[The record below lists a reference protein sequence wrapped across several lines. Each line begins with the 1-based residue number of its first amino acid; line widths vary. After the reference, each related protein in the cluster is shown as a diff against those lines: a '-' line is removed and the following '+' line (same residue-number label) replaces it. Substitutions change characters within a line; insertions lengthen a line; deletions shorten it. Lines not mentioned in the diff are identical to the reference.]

1 MSHGKSPC
9 DGIGGTV
16 KRLVAN
22 ARLESLKEPIEFPE
36 KMFSWCKNNIKG
48 IRFLFVSHSDIE
60 NHVSE
65 LKLEKRYESWFA
77 VPGTRSCHV
86 YVPTSISTLEMQ
98 RVS

>member
-9 DGIGGTV
+9 DGIGGNV

-22 ARLESLKEPIEFPE
+22 ARLESLKEPIE
-36 KMFSWCKNNIKG
+36 KMFSWCKNNIKV
-48 IRFLFVSHSDIE
+48 IRFLFVSHSNIE

-65 LKLEKRYESWFA
+65 LKLEKRYESWFVA
-77 VPGTRSCHV
+77 PGTRNCHM